1 MNENERPIEL
11 AYVLDE
17 PTYLEAGRALWRAG
31 RRERKTLVRSYL
43 LAAAI
48 PVGLFLALNY
58 GMWFTFFAILALA
71 ALHFVFDWPITRAFL
86 KRNFSQ
92 LPAAN
97 KAMRWRIDDNGLMV
111 KAEGE
116 EEARIPWDA
125 FLEVIEDKDGF
136 ILTQPHN
143 VRHWLPKKAFETNE
157 DIERLRQL
165 LKLHWPGASGTGS

>member
-1 MNENERPIEL
+1 MKEDEKPIEL

-17 PTYLEAGRALWRAG
+17 PTYLEAGQALWRAG
-31 RRERKTLVRSYL
+31 RKERKTLVRSYL

-58 GMWFTFFAILALA
+58 GMWFTFLAILALA

-86 KRNFSQ
+86 RRNFPH

-97 KAMRWRIDDNGLMV
+97 RAMRWRIDDAGLTV
-111 KAEGE
+111 KVEGE

-125 FLEVIEDKDGF
+125 FIEVIEDEDGF

-143 VRHWLPKKAFETNE
+143 VRHWLPKKAFETDA

-165 LKLHWPGASGTGS
+165 LQRHRPGASGTGS